1 MNARRWLWA
10 PLAVLLAVPSVLHA
24 QSSVE
29 ARVQKL
35 EEMIRVLERKV
46 ADLESQLREQKIVAQ
61 VPADKVTWRKLQKGM
76 SESDVEKLLG
86 SPTKVDV
93 FSTFTI
99 WHYGDYSGGQVQFN
113 GRSRT
118 VDSWHEP

>member
-1 MNARRWLWA
+1 MSARRWLLI
-10 PLAVLLAVPSVLHA
+10 PLVVLLAAPSVLSA

-35 EEMIRVLERKV
+35 EEMIRVLEHKV
-46 ADLESQLREQKIVAQ
+46 ADLESQLREQKTDAP
-61 VPADKVTWRKLQKGM
+61 VPAGKVTWRKLQKGM
-76 SESDVEKLLG
+76 SESDVETLLG

-99 WHYGDYSGGQVQFN
+99 
-113 GRSRT
+113 
-118 VDSWHEP
+118 